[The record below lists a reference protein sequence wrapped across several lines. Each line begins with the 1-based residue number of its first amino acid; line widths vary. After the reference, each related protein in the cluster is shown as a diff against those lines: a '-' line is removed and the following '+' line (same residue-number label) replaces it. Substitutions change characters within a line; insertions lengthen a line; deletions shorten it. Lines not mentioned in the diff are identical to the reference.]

1 MPYNIPARLAQLR
14 KTRRDLWREL
24 ANRNLTVTYEYF
36 TRLLSGE
43 TATKT
48 TDNLLSVADKIVTEW
63 ERGQPNENTRH

>member
-43 TATKT
+43 AATKT
-48 TDNLLSVADKIVTEW
+48 MDTLLSAANEIVAEW
-63 ERGQPNENTRH
+63 ERSKANENTRH

>member
-24 ANRNLTVTYEYF
+24 AHRNLTVTYEYF

-43 TATKT
+43 AATKT
-48 TDNLLSVADKIVTEW
+48 MDTLLSVANEIVTEW
-63 ERGQPNENTRH
+63 ERSKANANTRH

>member
-43 TATKT
+43 AATKT
-48 TDNLLSVADKIVTEW
+48 MDNLLSVADKIVTEW
-63 ERGQPNENTRH
+63 ERGLPNENTRH

>member
-63 ERGQPNENTRH
+63 ERKGK